1 MKLPFEEMFK
11 SEDHKSLAAKGLM
24 LGYPVKVQG
33 KTHRSDGIAH
43 HVTVKFFEGEHADPE
58 KAHIA
63 AMKLPLQ
70 SIDATKTHVK
80 PLVFPT
86 RFGTTVH
93 VLGLHGPG
101 VDHVAENHEAL
112 AAMGVPD
119 RFKFM
124 PHVTVDKEVHE
135 MASKNPEATAA
146 DLGLEFGEPE
156 LKLGP
161 EKLHAYGKMKK
172 SMKSTLAAIGM
183 AAAVAG
189 TPTGLGSP
197 PSPPVPTQAQHHG
210 LVKQKFLSSV
220 KQVESSGGKNT
231 QHETVESGPL
241 KGQTAYGKY
250 GLMPVTIQETIKNNP
265 NLKARYGKILNL
277 NHHQVHAYMKAHPH
291 LEDEVAN
298 KHASRLVRVF
308 NGDMDSMAMAWLNG
322 ITGTL
327 KAKEQGKNLSDHWY
341 VKRIRDAASKPLES
355 QKKSKIK

>member
-1 MKLPFEEMFK
+1 MKLSFEEMFK

-101 VDHVAENHEAL
+101 VDHVVQSHEAL
-112 AAMGVPD
+112 ASMGIPD

-124 PHVTVDKEVHE
+124 PHVTVDKEIHE

-161 EKLHAYGKMKK
+161 EKLHAYSKMKK
-172 SMKSTLAAIGM
+172 SVRGALTALGI

-189 TPTGLGSP
+189 GPTDIKEKP
-197 PSPPVPTQAQHHG
+197 IQPPTQAQHRNA
-210 LVKQKFLSSV
+210 VKHRFLSSV
-220 KQVESSGGKNT
+220 QEVESRSGKDT
-231 QHETVESGPL
+231 EHASIESGPL
-241 KGQTAYGKY
+241 KGQRAYGKY
-250 GLMPVTIQETIKNNP
+250 GLMPITIQETVKSHP
-265 NLKARYGKILNL
+265 DLKRQYGKILNL
-277 NHHQVHAYMKAHPH
+277 NHQQVHGYMKAHPH
-291 LEDEVAN
+291 LEDEVAGR
-298 KHASRLVRVF
+298 HTDRLIHVF
-308 NGDMDSMAMAWLNG
+308 NGDVDSMAMAWLNG
-322 ITGTL
+322 IAGTVR
-327 KAKEQGKNLSDHWY
+327 AKQNGKNLKDHWY
-341 VKRIRDAASKPLES
+341 VKRIRAASGKPLES